1 MALIDSTR
9 NRLCRNYGLTNR
21 YLLYLDV
28 CEFMA
33 TLGSAVFKQVGAP
46 EQAGSDGR
54 VSVVIMEEQ
63 MAIREFLKLFVN
75 GLGGFLVVGS
85 CGSRAEAELIC
96 GDVKPQLMVIDWL
109 GADANSDTSL
119 PAALKTLSPR
129 THVLLFSASTEPDF
143 VQEAVN
149 VGIAGFVDRGSDLET
164 LGRGL
169 HAVAD
174 GRQFFSSRVSGV
186 LRELLRRRVAPKQDD
201 LLTQRERDVLREIS
215 KGRYSKEIAVMF
227 KLSVFTI
234 ENIRRRIMRKTGLRS
249 VAELTLHAVKLGLA
263 PRLPSTGQRAAPSD
277 DHLNPEVSKSAD
289 IAG

>member
-1 MALIDSTR
+1 MAS
-9 NRLCRNYGLTNR
+9 
-21 YLLYLDV
+21 
-28 CEFMA
+28 
-33 TLGSAVFKQVGAP
+33 LGSAVFKQVGFP
-46 EQAGSDGR
+46 EQAGSNGL
-54 VSVVIMEEQ
+54 VSVVIVEEQ

-75 GLGGFLVVGS
+75 GLGGFAVVGT

-96 GDVKPQLMVIDWL
+96 SEVKPQLVVIDWL
-109 GADANSDTSL
+109 GADSDSDASL
-119 PAALKTLSPR
+119 PVALKTLSPH

-164 LGRGL
+164 LGRGM
-169 HAVAD
+169 HAVAE

-215 KGRYSKEIAVMF
+215 KGRYSKEIAVIF

-263 PRLPSTGQRAAPSD
+263 PRLPSTVQRAAPLD
-277 DHLNPEVSKSAD
+277 GNLNPVIPRSAD
-289 IAG
+289 IDE